1 MDMQHNA
8 SKELMD
14 QINLK
19 LLIVQVTRKQR
30 EGISTIFLRDRLRL
44 RQERNRHH
52 EFTTNEACGD
62 ICQVALTDT
71 ESD

>member
-1 MDMQHNA
+1 MDMQHNS

-14 QINLK
+14 QINEK
-19 LLIVQVTRKQR
+19 SLIVQVTTKQR
-30 EGISTIFLRDRLRL
+30 ERISTIFSRDRLRL
-44 RQERNRHH
+44 RQERNRQY
-52 EFTTNEACGD
+52 EFRMNEACGD